1 MDISSF
7 SRQLLSCEDVIQ
19 CSEGFLLNPV
29 GANVWHATGEAWFV
43 LSSKIVIAQLKL
55 ASAGFSQAGTGRSSA
70 DIFNTVISVYM
81 FICLHPVP
89 LELLYT

>member
-19 CSEGFLLNPV
+19 CSEGVGFLLNPV

-43 LSSKIVIAQLKL
+43 LSSRIVIAQLKL
-55 ASAGFSQAGTGRSSA
+55 ASAGLSQAGTGRSSS
-70 DIFNTVISVYM
+70 DTVISVYM